1 MTAVV
6 GRDLI
11 DVATRLFSNSC
22 RLANFSISQ
31 QFAIRPTIRNHNV
44 MKRDDVIKIVAD
56 VVGPLHSVDLKNFD
70 LLILVEIYR
79 VSRIF
84 DIFSTYCVHLERH
97 G

>member
-1 MTAVV
+1 
-6 GRDLI
+6 
-11 DVATRLFSNSC
+11 
-22 RLANFSISQ
+22 
-31 QFAIRPTIRNHNV
+31 

-84 DIFSTYCVHLERH
+84 DIFSTCCVHLEMH